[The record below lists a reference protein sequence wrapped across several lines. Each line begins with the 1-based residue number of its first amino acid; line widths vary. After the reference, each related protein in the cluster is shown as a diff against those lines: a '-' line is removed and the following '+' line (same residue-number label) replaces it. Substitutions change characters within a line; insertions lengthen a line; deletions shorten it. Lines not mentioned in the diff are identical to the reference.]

1 MEDKTY
7 RITLA
12 DGTEIAGL
20 RLNGNNYISATS
32 ITAEMFD
39 GNCAPVVIN
48 DGENDEIHENM
59 ELVQITHMTDGY
71 WFILRDLTETELE
84 QLRIRADIEY
94 IAMMAG
100 VDL

>member
-1 MEDKTY
+1 MEDRIYK
-7 RITLA
+7 ITLA

-20 RLNGNNYISATS
+20 RLNGNNFISNAPVE
-32 ITAEMFD
+32 ADVFE
-39 GNCAPVVIN
+39 GNCTPVIIN

-59 ELVQITHMTDGY
+59 ELVQVTRMGNEY
-71 WFILRDLTETELE
+71 WFVLRDLSEAELE

-100 VDL
+100 VEL